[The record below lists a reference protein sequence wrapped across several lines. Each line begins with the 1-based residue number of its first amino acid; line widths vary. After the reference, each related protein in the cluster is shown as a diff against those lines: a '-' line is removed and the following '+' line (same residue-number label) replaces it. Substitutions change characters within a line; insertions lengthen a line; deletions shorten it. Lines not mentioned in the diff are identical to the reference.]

1 MSLNPLEEMYN
12 AKPTLN
18 EVDRIRLSDELE
30 RNAVEDT
37 PSSEDDTKPQQ
48 QTESSKEDKK
58 TPQPSSDSSKD
69 KRKATNKEV
78 IEKLSKPGELLKALQ
93 LLLQV

>member
-48 QTESSKEDKK
+48 QTESSKEDKNLLNLLR
-58 TPQPSSDSSKD
+58 THLRIS
-69 KRKATNKEV
+69 V
-78 IEKLSKPGELLKALQ
+78 KPLTKK
-93 LLLQV
+93 